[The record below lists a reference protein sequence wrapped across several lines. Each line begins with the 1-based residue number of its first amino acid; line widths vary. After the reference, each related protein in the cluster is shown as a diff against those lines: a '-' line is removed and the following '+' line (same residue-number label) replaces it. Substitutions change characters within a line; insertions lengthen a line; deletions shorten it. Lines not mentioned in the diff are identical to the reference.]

1 MTPRGRRSVPAP
13 RAPRSNGPAQRGAG
27 GGGPGPRAP
36 WRARGGSPGAPP
48 GRVWERAVLSTAGPV
63 RGLRTLGGRW
73 ESPLRRCYS
82 RYPGRLRAAPVHCRP
97 PHSCVSL
104 LPWGRMAPEPGEA
117 VSGSQPGEHHKAVLP
132 RAKRTSLPRSG
143 STGGRSVASAWSG
156 SVPNR
161 NSPRGCAKSTGQPS
175 RVYSSSGLIPT
186 QISSNSVHLYLGTAL
201 LIKTLWTG
209 H

>member
-1 MTPRGRRSVPAP
+1 MAGPEPGSPA
-13 RAPRSNGPAQRGAG
+13 GPCAGAG
-27 GGGPGPRAP
+27 CSQHRRPRQGAQDVGGALGKPPPPLLQPLSWQAP
-36 WRARGGSPGAPP
+36 CRSRSLP
-48 GRVWERAVLSTAGPV
+48 T
-63 RGLRTLGGRW
+63 T
-73 ESPLRRCYS
+73 PL
-82 RYPGRLRAAPVHCRP
+82 
-97 PHSCVSL
+97 SCVSL
-104 LPWGRMAPEPGEA
+104 LPWGRMVPEPGEA
-117 VSGSQPGEHHKAVLP
+117 VSGSQPGEHHKAVFP
-132 RAKRTSLPRSG
+132 PAKRTSLPRSG

-186 QISSNSVHLYLGTAL
+186 QISSNSVHLYLGTTL